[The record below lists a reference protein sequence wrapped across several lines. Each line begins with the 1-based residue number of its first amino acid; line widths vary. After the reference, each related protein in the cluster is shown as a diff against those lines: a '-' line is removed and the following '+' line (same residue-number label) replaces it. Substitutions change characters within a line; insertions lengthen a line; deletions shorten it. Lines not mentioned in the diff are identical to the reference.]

1 MVANFLLCIY
11 LIALEQRDLSFYEI
25 LRKLTIILY
34 ITNMYINHIYLI
46 KILRLL
52 QSKKMMRFN
61 IIYLPICYT
70 IIDLMTILIIIGL
83 PWVNPLFKYPDQLK
97 NIVEW
102 NYFFLTIVF
111 YIPLSLIFY
120 QLGDKVKK

>member
-1 MVANFLLCIY
+1 
-11 LIALEQRDLSFYEI
+11 
-25 LRKLTIILY
+25 
-34 ITNMYINHIYLI
+34 
-46 KILRLL
+46 
-52 QSKKMMRFN
+52 
-61 IIYLPICYT
+61 
-70 IIDLMTILIIIGL
+70 MTVLIIIGL
-83 PWVNPLFKYPDQLK
+83 PWVNPLFKYADQLK

>member
-1 MVANFLLCIY
+1 
-11 LIALEQRDLSFYEI
+11 
-25 LRKLTIILY
+25 
-34 ITNMYINHIYLI
+34 MYINHIYLI

-61 IIYLPICYT
+61 IIYLLIFYT
-70 IIDLMTILIIIGL
+70 IIVLMTILIIIGL

-97 NIVEW
+97 NIVEL
-102 NYFFLTIVF
+102 NYFFLAIVF

>member
-1 MVANFLLCIY
+1 
-11 LIALEQRDLSFYEI
+11 
-25 LRKLTIILY
+25 
-34 ITNMYINHIYLI
+34 MYINHIYLI

-97 NIVEW
+97 NIVEL
-102 NYFFLTIVF
+102 NYFFLAIVF